1 MHRLGITLIAAHPDE
16 AVELLL
22 LLVSRARAR
31 RDRAMEARAFLSL
44 GVARTRARDDHGG
57 TEAFRAALS
66 AARAAH
72 ALDIAAS
79 ASMNLGVLELR
90 RGDFGAAQE
99 ACKDALRLYTTL
111 RNNANRLAAL
121 YNLASLERERG
132 DAEAALGL
140 YRETAA
146 LAEQL
151 GAVDIAIGAH
161 AGAGVSA
168 LRLDDVPAAR
178 LALRAAESALGDR
191 TDWWFQ
197 GRELLE
203 SLAVRLAAHDGQLVA
218 ARRRFHV
225 AVARLELMEVYAA
238 AWMVAD
244 CGAELAERDEG
255 IWPVVE
261 RFTSHEAVQEFVPL
275 AARFTALRDL
285 ADRPTGVHAL
295 IPSVRLSYDQ
305 TAIASR

>member
-1 MHRLGITLIAAHPDE
+1 
-16 AVELLL
+16 VELLL
-22 LLVSRARAR
+22 RLVSRARSR

-44 GVARTRARDDHGG
+44 GVARTRARDDRGG
-57 TEAFRAALS
+57 AEAFRAALGV
-66 AARAAH
+66 ARAAH

-90 RGDFGAAQE
+90 RGDFAAAQE
-99 ACKDALRLYTTL
+99 ACKNALRLYTTL

-121 YNLASLERERG
+121 YNLACLERERG

-161 AGAGVSA
+161 AGAGVAA

-178 LALRAAESALGDR
+178 AALRAAEGELGDR

-203 SLAVRLAAHDGQLVA
+203 SLAVRLAAHDGQLAA

-244 CGAELAERDEG
+244 CGAELAERDDG
-255 IWPVVE
+255 IWRVVE
-261 RFTSHEAVQEFVPL
+261 RFSAHDAVREFVPL

-285 ADRPTGVHAL
+285 ADRPTGAHAI
-295 IPSVRLSYDQ
+295 IPPVQLSYDQ
-305 TAIASR
+305 TAVAAR